1 MSYEMIALFMFA
13 SMMLM
18 LFTGQRVFGAIG
30 AVGAAAALLLWG
42 VGGTDIP
49 FTSAMKLMKWYPL
62 LTLPMFIFMGY
73 ILSESKIADD
83 LYRMFHVWMGPLNG
97 GLAIGTIGLMVL
109 VSAMNGLSVAGMAIG
124 ATIALPEL
132 LHRGY
137 DKKMVT
143 GVIQAGSSLGIL
155 VPPSVVLVLYAM
167 IARQPVGQ
175 LWLAGV
181 VPGLMMAGMFIL
193 YIYIRCKINPAL
205 GPAMNK
211 KDLLEYDNVSGH
223 PLRLNFF
230 VLTGVIGL
238 PVLWLGG
245 MISTNNMVIAGFALG
260 AVAFLLRKQPQFY
273 RDFFL
278 REKYRLL
285 FSGIL
290 PLAIFASMMVPFVNG
305 WTSLVESS
313 AIGAMVAF
321 LAAVLKGR
329 MNRKVFENS
338 VRNTLGISC
347 MFMWIILAAL
357 GFGAV
362 FDGLGAVK
370 AIESLFTDQLGLGP
384 WAILILMQLSFLLM
398 GTFLDDTAML
408 VIVAPLYVPL
418 VGALGF
424 DLIWYGV
431 LYTITTQIAY
441 MTPPFGYNLFLMRAM
456 APPEITLKDIYG
468 SILPFVLVMVLALSL
483 IMIFPQIALWLPEY
497 VYAK

>member
-1 MSYEMIALFMFA
+1 MSSEMIALFMFS

-18 LFTGQRVFGAIG
+18 LMTGQRVFGAIG
-30 AVGAAAALLLWG
+30 AIAAIAALSLWG
-42 VGGTDIP
+42 TGGSDIP
-49 FTSAMKLMKWYPL
+49 FSSAMKLMKWYPL

-83 LYRMFHVWMGPLNG
+83 LYKMFHVWMGSING

-132 LHRGY
+132 LRRGY
-137 DKKMVT
+137 DKRMVT
-143 GVIQAGSSLGIL
+143 GVVQAGSSLGIL

-181 VPGLMMAGMFIL
+181 FPGLIMAAMFIL
-193 YIYIRCKINPAL
+193 YIAIRCHFQPHL
-205 GPAMNK
+205 GPA
-211 KDLLEYDNVSGH
+211 LPEEERNV
-223 PLRLNFF
+223 PLKEKLRL
-230 VLTGVIGL
+230 LRSGL
-238 PVLWLGG
+238 LP
-245 MISTNNMVIAGFALG
+245 
-260 AVAFLLRKQPQFY
+260 
-273 RDFFL
+273 
-278 REKYRLL
+278 
-285 FSGIL
+285 IL
-290 PLAIFASMMVPFVNG
+290 IFASMMVPFING

-313 AIGAMVAF
+313 AIGAMTAFVA
-321 LAAVLKGR
+321 AIVKKR
-329 MNRKVFENS
+329 MNKAVFEAS
-338 VRNTLGISC
+338 VRQTLAISC

-362 FDGLGAVK
+362 FDGLGAVN
-370 AIESLFTDQLGLGP
+370 AIDNLFTAQLGLSP
-384 WAILILMQLSFLLM
+384 WTILILMQLSFLLM

-418 VGALGF
+418 VKLLGF
-424 DLIWYGV
+424 DLVWYGV

-456 APPEITLKDIYG
+456 APPEIGLRDIYS
-468 SILPFVLVMVLALSL
+468 SIIPFVAVMILALALVM
-483 IMIFPQIALWLPEY
+483 MFPQLSLWLPNY
-497 VYAK
+497 VYNK

>member
-1 MSYEMIALFMFA
+1 MSQEYIAIFMFS
-13 SMMLM
+13 SMLLMLM
-18 LFTGQRVFGAIG
+18 TGQRVFGAIG
-30 AVGAAAALLLWG
+30 AITAIAALALWG
-42 VGGTDIP
+42 VGGSNIP
-49 FTSAMKLMKWYPL
+49 FSAAMKVMKWYPM

-73 ILSESKIADD
+73 VLSESKIADD
-83 LYRMFHVWMGPLNG
+83 LYKMFHVWMGPVRG

-132 LHRGY
+132 LRRGY
-137 DKKMVT
+137 DKRMVT

-181 VPGLMMAGMFIL
+181 VPGLMMAAMFI
-193 YIYIRCKINPAL
+193 IYIAVRCHFQPSL
-205 GPAMNK
+205 GPA
-211 KDLLEYDNVSGH
+211 LSREE
-223 PLRLNFF
+223 
-230 VLTGVIGL
+230 
-238 PVLWLGG
+238 LGD
-245 MISTNNMVIAGFALG
+245 IS
-260 AVAFLLRKQPQFY
+260 KS
-273 RDFFL
+273 
-278 REKYRLL
+278 EKRRLL
-285 FSGIL
+285 LAGLL
-290 PLAIFASMMVPFVNG
+290 PLVIFFAMMVPFIKG

-313 AIGAMVAF
+313 AIGAMTAF
-321 LAAVLKGR
+321 MAAVLKGR
-329 MNRKVFENS
+329 MTKSVFEVS
-338 VRNTLGISC
+338 VRQTLAISC
-347 MFMWIILAAL
+347 MFMWIVLAAL

-370 AIESLFTDQLGLGP
+370 AIDGLFTEQLGLSP
-384 WAILILMQLSFLLM
+384 WTILIMMQLSFLVM

-418 VGALGF
+418 VHALGF

-456 APPEITLKDIYG
+456 APKEISITDIYA
-468 SILPFVLVMVLALSL
+468 SIVPFVLVMVGALALL
-483 IMIFPQIALWLPEY
+483 MVFPQIAMWLPNY
-497 VYAK
+497 VYGR

>member
-1 MSYEMIALFMFA
+1 MSYEMIALMMFS

-18 LFTGQRVFGAIG
+18 LMSGQRVFGAIG
-30 AVGAAAALLLWG
+30 AVAAVAALSLWG
-42 VGGTDIP
+42 TGGSDIP
-49 FTSAMKLMKWYPL
+49 FSSAMKLMKWYPL

-73 ILSESKIADD
+73 VLSESRIADD
-83 LYRMFHVWMGPLNG
+83 LYKMFHVWMGSING

-132 LHRGY
+132 LRRGY
-137 DKKMVT
+137 DKRMVT
-143 GVIQAGSSLGIL
+143 GVVQAGSSLGIL

-181 VPGLMMAGMFIL
+181 VPGLLMAAMFVL
-193 YIYIRCKINPAL
+193 YILIRCAIQPEL
-205 GPAMNK
+205 GPALK
-211 KDLLEYDNVSGH
+211 EEERNV
-223 PLRLNFF
+223 PLAEKLRLLRAG
-230 VLTGVIGL
+230 VLPI
-238 PVLWLGG
+238 
-245 MISTNNMVIAGFALG
+245 
-260 AVAFLLRKQPQFY
+260 
-273 RDFFL
+273 
-278 REKYRLL
+278 
-285 FSGIL
+285 
-290 PLAIFASMMVPFVNG
+290 AIFAAMMVPFING

-313 AIGAMVAF
+313 AIGAMTAF
-321 LAAVLKGR
+321 MAAVLKKR
-329 MNRKVFENS
+329 MNRKVFEVS
-338 VRNTLGISC
+338 VRQTLAISC

-370 AIESLFTDQLGLGP
+370 AIDHLFTDQLGLSP

-418 VGALGF
+418 VKVLGF
-424 DLIWYGV
+424 DLVWYGV

-456 APPEITLKDIYG
+456 APPEIGLRDIYA
-468 SILPFVLVMVLALSL
+468 SILPFVCVMVLALAL
-483 IMIFPQIALWLPEY
+483 IMLFPQLALWLPEY
-497 VYAK
+497 VYNK

>member
-1 MSYEMIALFMFA
+1 MSYEMIAAAMFG

-18 LFTGQRVFGAIG
+18 LMTGQRVFAAIG
-30 AVGAAAALLLWG
+30 AIAAAAALALWG
-42 VGGTDIP
+42 TGGSDIP
-49 FTSAMKLMKWYPL
+49 FAASMKLMNWYLL

-83 LYRMFHVWMGPLNG
+83 LYRMFHVWMVPIHG

-109 VSAMNGLSVAGMAIG
+109 ISAMNGLSVAGMAIG

-132 LHRGY
+132 LRRGY

-181 VPGLMMAGMFIL
+181 IPGLIMAAMFI
-193 YIYIRCKINPAL
+193 IYIAIRCRLQPEL
-205 GPAMNK
+205 GPVLPK
-211 KDLLEYDNVSGH
+211 EERNVSMSEK
-223 PLRLNFF
+223 LRL
-230 VLTGVIGL
+230 
-238 PVLWLGG
+238 
-245 MISTNNMVIAGFALG
+245 
-260 AVAFLLRKQPQFY
+260 LRA
-273 RDFFL
+273 
-278 REKYRLL
+278 
-285 FSGIL
+285 GIL
-290 PLAIFASMMVPFVNG
+290 PIVIFAVMMIPFING

-313 AIGAMVAF
+313 AVGAMAAL
-321 LAAVLKGR
+321 LAAIVKRR
-329 MNRKVFENS
+329 MNREVFENS
-338 VRNTLGISC
+338 VRQTLGITC

-362 FDGLGAVK
+362 FDGLGAVQ
-370 AIESLFTDQLGLGP
+370 AIENLFTEKMGLSP
-384 WAILILMQLSFLLM
+384 WMILILMQLSFLVM

-418 VGALGF
+418 VQALGF

-456 APPEITLKDIYG
+456 APPEITLRDIYG
-468 SILPFVLVMVLALSL
+468 SILPFVCVMVLALAL
-483 IMIFPQIALWLPEY
+483 IMAFPQIALWLPET
-497 VYAK
+497 VYGK

>member
-1 MSYEMIALFMFA
+1 MSYELIAILMFS
-13 SMMLM
+13 SMMLLLM
-18 LFTGQRVFGAIG
+18 TGQRVFGAIG
-30 AVGAAAALLLWG
+30 FVAVVAALSLWG
-42 VGGTDIP
+42 TGGYDIP
-49 FTSAMKLMKWYPL
+49 FSAAMKLMNWYPL

-73 ILSESKIADD
+73 VLSESKIADD
-83 LYRMFHVWMGPLNG
+83 LYKMFHVWMGPVSG

-109 VSAMNGLSVAGMAIG
+109 ISAMNGLSVAGMAIG

-132 LHRGY
+132 LRRGY
-137 DKKMVT
+137 DKRMVT

-181 VPGLMMAGMFIL
+181 VPGLMMAAMFIA
-193 YIYIRCKINPAL
+193 YIVIRCRLNPAL
-205 GPAMNK
+205 GPALPPEERDIPMAEK
-211 KDLLEYDNVSGH
+211 
-223 PLRLNFF
+223 LRL
-230 VLTGVIGL
+230 LSAGLLPIG
-238 PVLWLGG
+238 
-245 MISTNNMVIAGFALG
+245 I
-260 AVAFLLRKQPQFY
+260 FL
-273 RDFFL
+273 
-278 REKYRLL
+278 
-285 FSGIL
+285 
-290 PLAIFASMMVPFVNG
+290 SMMVPFING

-313 AIGAMVAF
+313 AIGAMAAF

-329 MNRKVFENS
+329 MTQEVFENS

-357 GFGAV
+357 AFGAV

-370 AIESLFTDQLGLGP
+370 AIESLFTEKLGLEP
-384 WAILILMQLSFLLM
+384 WMILVLMQLSFILM

-418 VGALGF
+418 VGALGY

-456 APPEITLKDIYG
+456 APPEIGLRDIYR
-468 SILPFVLVMVLALSL
+468 SIIPFVGVMTLALILVML
-483 IMIFPQIALWLPEY
+483 FPQIALWLPHY
-497 VYAK
+497 VYGQ

>member
-1 MSYEMIALFMFA
+1 MSYEMIAIFMFA
-13 SMMLM
+13 TMMLM

-30 AVGAAAALLLWG
+30 GVAAVAALFLWG
-42 VGGTDIP
+42 TGGGDIP
-49 FTSAMKLMKWYPL
+49 FSAAMKLMKWYPL

-73 ILSESKIADD
+73 VLSESKIADD
-83 LYRMFHVWMGPLNG
+83 LYKMFHVWMGPVSG

-132 LHRGY
+132 LRRGY

-181 VPGLMMAGMFIL
+181 VPGLLMATLFIL
-193 YIYIRCKINPAL
+193 YIYIRCKLNPEL
-205 GPAMNK
+205 GPV
-211 KDLLEYDNVSGH
+211 LPPEERQVSRREKI
-223 PLRLNFF
+223 RL
-230 VLTGVIGL
+230 
-238 PVLWLGG
+238 
-245 MISTNNMVIAGFALG
+245 LG
-260 AVAFLLRKQPQFY
+260 AGLLP
-273 RDFFL
+273 
-278 REKYRLL
+278 
-285 FSGIL
+285 IV
-290 PLAIFASMMVPFVNG
+290 IFASMMVPFVNG

-313 AIGAMVAF
+313 AIGAMTAF
-321 LAAVLKGR
+321 MAAVLKRR
-329 MNRKVFENS
+329 MTRQVFETS
-338 VRNTLGISC
+338 VRQTLAISC

-362 FDGLGAVK
+362 FDGLGAVN
-370 AIESLFTDQLGLGP
+370 AIKDLFTERLGLDP
-384 WAILILMQLSFLLM
+384 WVILIMMQLSFIIM

-418 VGALGF
+418 VHVLGF

-468 SILPFVLVMVLALSL
+468 SILPFVMVMVGALIL
-483 IMIFPQIALWLPEY
+483 IMAFPQIALWLPEY
-497 VYAK
+497 VYGN

>member
-1 MSYEMIALFMFA
+1 MSYELIAALMF
-13 SMMLM
+13 STMMLM
-18 LFTGQRVFGAIG
+18 LMTGQRVFGAIG
-30 AVGAAAALLLWG
+30 FVGAAAAMLLWG
-42 VGGTDIP
+42 TGGSDIP
-49 FTSAMKLMKWYPL
+49 FSAAMKLMKWYPL

-73 ILSESKIADD
+73 VLSESRIADD
-83 LYRMFHVWMGPLNG
+83 LYRMFHVWMGPVRG

-109 VSAMNGLSVAGMAIG
+109 ISAMNGLSVAGMAIG

-132 LHRGY
+132 LRRGY
-137 DKKMVT
+137 DKIMVT

-181 VPGLMMAGMFIL
+181 VPGLLMAGLFIV
-193 YIYIRCKINPAL
+193 YIAVRCRLQPEL
-205 GPAMNK
+205 GPPLPADERAM
-211 KDLLEYDNVSGH
+211 
-223 PLRLNFF
+223 PLSEKL
-230 VLTGVIGL
+230 
-238 PVLWLGG
+238 
-245 MISTNNMVIAGFALG
+245 A
-260 AVAFLLRKQPQFY
+260 LLRAG
-273 RDFFL
+273 L
-278 REKYRLL
+278 
-285 FSGIL
+285 L
-290 PLAIFASMMVPFVNG
+290 PLAIFAAMMVPFVNG

-313 AIGAMVAF
+313 AIGAMTAF
-321 LAAVLKGR
+321 LAAVVKRR
-329 MNRKVFENS
+329 MTREVFETS
-338 VRNTLGISC
+338 VRQTLAISC

-362 FDGLGAVK
+362 FDGLGAVR
-370 AIESLFTDQLGLGP
+370 AIENLFTEQLGLSP
-384 WAILILMQLSFLLM
+384 WMILILMQLSFIVM

-418 VGALGF
+418 VAALGY

-456 APPEITLKDIYG
+456 APPEIGIRDIYR
-468 SILPFVLVMVLALSL
+468 SIVPFVAVMVLALAL
-483 IMIFPQIALWLPEY
+483 VMVFPQIALWLPDA